1 VVSLATDASSDMIYP
16 LLPMFLAQ
24 LGASASTLGAIE
36 GAAEAVAALLKM
48 VSGRMADRARRRK
61 PLTVF
66 GYAISSTVRPLAAL
80 ATAPWHILAV
90 RLADRVGKGIRS
102 SPRDALVADVT
113 PPDQRGRAYGF
124 HRAMDNSGA
133 VIGPL
138 IATALLVWGHLS
150 LRRIFLVAAIPGVLA
165 MLSLLFGVV
174 EPESKA
180 ANANANANADAN
192 APTNP
197 ALRRYLFVL
206 VIFSLGNATDAFL
219 LLRAKQLG
227 VPGAW
232 IPTLW
237 MLHNGIKALLS
248 TPLGALSDKIGRRRL
263 ILVGWI
269 VYAATYLGF
278 GLATEAWHAWALM
291 AVYGLYYGL
300 NEGTEKALVADLAGA
315 ARRGRAFGV
324 YYAVL
329 GLAALPA
336 SFGFG
341 VLADRYGARVPFSV
355 AAGLAA
361 AAAVLLAVLVPEP
374 RSAAAR

>member
-36 GAAEAVAALLKM
+36 GAAEGVAALLKM

-80 ATAPWHILAV
+80 ASAPWHILAV

-113 PPDQRGRAYGF
+113 PPEQRGRAYGF
-124 HRAMDNSGA
+124 HRAMDNTGA

-138 IATALLVWGHLS
+138 IATALLAWGHLS
-150 LRRIFLVAAIPGVLA
+150 LRRVFLVAAIPGVLA

-174 EPESKA
+174 EPEPKTA
-180 ANANANANADAN
+180 AAKDSGAEPPPGKLDG
-192 APTNP
+192 T
-197 ALRRYLFVL
+197 LRRYLFVL
-206 VIFSLGNATDAFL
+206 AIFSLGNASDAFL
-219 LLRAKQLG
+219 LLRSKQLG
-227 VPGAW
+227 VAAAW

-237 MLHNGIKALLS
+237 MLHNAVKALLS
-248 TPLGALSDKIGRRRL
+248 TPLGALSDRIGRRRL
-263 ILVGWI
+263 ILVGWM

-278 GLATEAWHAWALM
+278 GLASDAWHAWALM

-341 VLADRYGARVPFSV
+341 VLADRYRARVPFSV

>member
-1 VVSLATDASSDMIYP
+1 MVSLATDASSDMIYP

-113 PPDQRGRAYGF
+113 PPEQRGRAYGF

-133 VIGPL
+133 VLGPL
-138 IATALLVWGHLS
+138 IATALLAWGHLS
-150 LRRIFLVAAIPGVLA
+150 LRQVFGVAVIPGVLA

-174 EPESKA
+174 EPEPKA
-180 ANANANANADAN
+180 VSANANGNANGNDA
-192 APTNP
+192 PNP

-206 VIFSLGNATDAFL
+206 AIFSLGNATDAFL
-219 LLRAKQLG
+219 LLRSKQLG

-237 MLHNGIKALLS
+237 MLHNGVKALLS
-248 TPLGALSDKIGRRRL
+248 APFGALSDRVGRRRL
-263 ILVGWI
+263 ILVGWL
-269 VYAATYLGF
+269 VYAVTYVGF
-278 GLATEAWHAWALM
+278 GFATDAWQAWALM
-291 AVYGLYYGL
+291 GVYGVYYGL
-300 NEGTEKALVADLAGA
+300 NEGIEKALVADLAGA
-315 ARRGRAFGV
+315 AHRGRAFGG

-341 VLADRYGARVPFSV
+341 LLADRYGARVPFSV